1 MFRYMLPG
9 KKFTKTLRAFRF
21 VIELLRGH
29 AEELNSYD
37 EMECCFS
44 QLCKTSVLAEHW
56 IKTIKPLFFQ
66 AIVCM
71 CWKGRKNW
79 FTMVCLE
86 TNDAYFFLQGIITTL
101 DMDCTALTPWRNFQ
115 MKHLN
120 LSWNGNMSLVIKGEY
135 GSQFGAIWWLKQHT

>member
-1 MFRYMLPG
+1 MLPG

-56 IKTIKPLFFQ
+56 IKTIKPLFFKLLY
-66 AIVCM
+66 VCAEREGKIGLQWYV
-71 CWKGRKNW
+71 WK
-79 FTMVCLE
+79 
-86 TNDAYFFLQGIITTL
+86 
-101 DMDCTALTPWRNFQ
+101 Q
-115 MKHLN
+115 MMPIF
-120 LSWNGNMSLVIKGEY
+120 SCRV
-135 GSQFGAIWWLKQHT
+135 F